1 MTAVVTGAMSEL
13 LVSAIEPTIEELG
26 IGTVFVGMVIVPLVG
41 NVPEHWAAVRIARA
55 GNLDFAMSIA
65 FNSGLQVALAGTAI
79 AVAAGALLDHQVLIV
94 FPPIELALLG
104 AATIMTAILTS
115 VGRAN
120 WLEGLEL
127 LAIYVIAALAFW
139 YL

>member
-1 MTAVVTGAMSEL
+1 MIAHVAETGENQGRVVLQLGSAHP
-13 LVSAIEPTIEELG
+13 SAIALE
-26 IGTVFVGMVIVPLVG
+26 
-41 NVPEHWAAVRIARA
+41 AAVRIARA
-55 GNLDFAMSIA
+55 GNLDFSMIIA

-79 AVAAGALLDHQVLIV
+79 AVAAGAVLGHQVLIV

-115 VGRAN
+115 IGRAN